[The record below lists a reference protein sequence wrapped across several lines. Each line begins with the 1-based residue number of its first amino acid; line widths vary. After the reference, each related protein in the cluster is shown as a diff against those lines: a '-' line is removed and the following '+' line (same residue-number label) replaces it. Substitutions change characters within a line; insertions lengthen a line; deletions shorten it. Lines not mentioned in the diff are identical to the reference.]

1 MEVKSKTNNLR
12 LAPRKVRAVVNLIRG
27 KGVNEALDQLE
38 FLVRR
43 PSSSVIKLV
52 KSAIANA
59 ENNFHLVR
67 ENLFIKEIKVDE
79 GVKLKRFMPRGF
91 GRASTIQKKTSH
103 ITLVLGER
111 VAGLKKSEADK
122 QKKEKILKTDKVNN
136 EDKKPEIK
144 KEIGQKAANKGF
156 VKKMF
161 QRKSI

>member
-1 MEVKSKTNNLR
+1 MDVKSKTNGLR

-27 KGVNEALDQLE
+27 KNVDQALDQLE
-38 FLVRR
+38 FLIRR
-43 PSSSVIKLV
+43 PAAPVIKLV
-52 KSAIANA
+52 KAAIANA

-67 ENLFIKEIKVDE
+67 ENLFVKEIKVDE

-91 GRASTIQKKTSH
+91 GRATTIQKKTSS
-103 ITLVLGER
+103 ITIVLGER
-111 VAGLKKSEADK
+111 VVGLKKSDADK
-122 QKKEKILKTDKVNN
+122 QKKDKVVKAEKIIV

-144 KEIGQKAANKGF
+144 KEIGQKSANKGF

>member
-1 MEVKSKTNNLR
+1 MEVKSKINGLR

-27 KGVNEALDQLE
+27 RSVNEALDQLE
-38 FLVRR
+38 FLIRR
-43 PSSSVIKLV
+43 PASPIIKLV

-67 ENLFIKEIKVDE
+67 ENLFIKEIRVDE

-91 GRASTIQKKTSH
+91 GRASTIQKKTSR
-103 ITLVLGER
+103 ITLILAEKI
-111 VAGLKKSEADK
+111 AGLKKSEISGYKKDK
-122 QKKEKILKTDKVNN
+122 IVKTEKIIN

-144 KEIGQKAANKGF
+144 KEISQKGASRGF

>member
-122 QKKEKILKTDKVNN
+122 QKKEKILKTDRINN

-144 KEIGQKAANKGF
+144 KEIGQKATNKGF

>member
-1 MEVKSKTNNLR
+1 MDVKSKTNGLR

-27 KGVNEALDQLE
+27 KNVDQALDQLE
-38 FLVRR
+38 FLIRR
-43 PSSSVIKLV
+43 PAAPVIKLV
-52 KSAIANA
+52 KAAIANA

-67 ENLFIKEIKVDE
+67 ENLFVKEIKVDE

-91 GRASTIQKKTSH
+91 GRATTIQKKTSS
-103 ITLVLGER
+103 ITVVLGER
-111 VAGLKKSEADK
+111 VVGLKKSDADK
-122 QKKEKILKTDKVNN
+122 QKKDKVVKAEKVIV

-144 KEIGQKAANKGF
+144 KEIGQKSANKGF

>member
-1 MEVKSKTNNLR
+1 MDVKSKTNGLR

-27 KGVNEALDQLE
+27 KNVDQALDQLE
-38 FLVRR
+38 FLIRR
-43 PSSSVIKLV
+43 PAAPVIKLV
-52 KSAIANA
+52 KAAIANA

-67 ENLFIKEIKVDE
+67 ENLFVKEIKVDE

-91 GRASTIQKKTSH
+91 GRATTIQKKTSS
-103 ITLVLGER
+103 ITIVLGDR
-111 VAGLKKSEADK
+111 VVGLKKSDADK
-122 QKKEKILKTDKVNN
+122 QKKDKVVKAEKIIV

-144 KEIGQKAANKGF
+144 KEIGQKSANKGF

>member
-144 KEIGQKAANKGF
+144 KEIGQKSANKGF

>member
-111 VAGLKKSEADK
+111 VAGLKKSEVDK
-122 QKKEKILKTDKVNN
+122 QKKEKILKTDRINN

-144 KEIGQKAANKGF
+144 KEIGQKATNKGF